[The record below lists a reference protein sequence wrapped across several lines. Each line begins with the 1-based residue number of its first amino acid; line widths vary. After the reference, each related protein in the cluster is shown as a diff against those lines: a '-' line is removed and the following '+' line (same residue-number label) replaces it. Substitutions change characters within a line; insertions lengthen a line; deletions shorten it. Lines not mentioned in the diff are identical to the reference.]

1 MILKILIL
9 AGLAARGGAPRTEPA
24 PAKGRKGAEERR

>member
-9 AGLAARGGAPRTEPA
+9 AGLAALGGGPRAEPA
-24 PAKGRKGAEERR
+24 PAKGRKGAQGRR